1 MSTQSFIQS
10 LTRTATARGTEAE
23 LVTIECTTTSG
34 FAGLQ
39 LVGNISDLC
48 RDGKERAKTVLEG
61 LGFKMGHKRI
71 LINFSPAD
79 SRKEGNHFDLP
90 IAISL
95 AGLVAGKPVV
105 HNPNDWL
112 FAAELGLDGR
122 LRPSRAAVPLMLTA
136 MENGLKG
143 AIFAAEN
150 AAEIRALMQV
160 SKLHSKNFQYYCFER
175 LEEVLAFVFDGVK
188 PFVDP
193 GDEEEFVPV
202 KVKNFDDMYL
212 DDRLQRIAVC
222 FAVGRHSL
230 LLRGTPGSG
239 KSMFASRLPS
249 LLPRLAANIHL
260 DTLKIHSLMGEK
272 MSSSILH
279 GIPPFRQPHHTTNP
293 HAVLGTGTQPG
304 ELSLAHGGILFLD
317 ELPEFRRDLLES
329 LREPLETGTVHVS
342 RAQSKSTWKSNVQL
356 VAACNNCPCGFHGS
370 RKQVC
375 LCSTQKVLS
384 YANRMSGPL
393 LERIDIH
400 FRMPE
405 LKPSQLAELRPN
417 QSQHLQERVEIGRG
431 FMYERW
437 GDSRANCEASMEEIL
452 ESSGI
457 AGQRKGALLER
468 LEESQVSSRSLL
480 RVLRVARTLADMDQ
494 NHGLDWSYISEA
506 SGWRPQNRI

>member
-260 DTLKIHSLMGEK
+260 DT
-272 MSSSILH
+272 
-279 GIPPFRQPHHTTNP
+279 
-293 HAVLGTGTQPG
+293 
-304 ELSLAHGGILFLD
+304 
-317 ELPEFRRDLLES
+317 
-329 LREPLETGTVHVS
+329 
-342 RAQSKSTWKSNVQL
+342 
-356 VAACNNCPCGFHGS
+356 
-370 RKQVC
+370 
-375 LCSTQKVLS
+375 
-384 YANRMSGPL
+384 
-393 LERIDIH
+393 
-400 FRMPE
+400 
-405 LKPSQLAELRPN
+405 
-417 QSQHLQERVEIGRG
+417 
-431 FMYERW
+431 
-437 GDSRANCEASMEEIL
+437 
-452 ESSGI
+452 
-457 AGQRKGALLER
+457 
-468 LEESQVSSRSLL
+468 
-480 RVLRVARTLADMDQ
+480 
-494 NHGLDWSYISEA
+494 
-506 SGWRPQNRI
+506 